1 MNLSLLEE
9 VIKSRISDRIKFKGN
24 VKQGRPK
31 KEIYDYIIFDELQA
45 DEFLKLEIING
56 KEYYIDNDNRLYDT
70 ISEEYIGQ
78 K

>member
-9 VIKSRISDRIKFKGN
+9 VIKARISDSIKFKN
-24 VKQGRPK
+24 YAKQGRPK
-31 KEIYDYIIFDELQA
+31 KEIHDYIIFDELQA
-45 DEFLKLEIING
+45 DEFLKIEIING

-78 K
+78 N